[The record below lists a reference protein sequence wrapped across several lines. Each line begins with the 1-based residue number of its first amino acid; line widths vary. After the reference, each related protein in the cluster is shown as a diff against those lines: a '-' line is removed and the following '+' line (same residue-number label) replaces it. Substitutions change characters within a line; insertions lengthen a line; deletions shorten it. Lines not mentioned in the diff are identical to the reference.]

1 VNFVLVCFFI
11 FVSNFPCRV
20 GCSLDWTYSA
30 NSIQVVSLILLIYF
44 LVYFLYFGACKISE
58 GDTRAAKRARMLVD
72 DSDEDSGLEDDVTI
86 DKNEP
91 TFEDL
96 FGDATFPE
104 EEIGIADTKVGSW
117 GLLDG
122 PVLARIFHFLR
133 SDFKSLVFASMTC
146 KHWSAAVRFYKEVSI
161 QVNLSS
167 LGHSCTDTVLWNIMV
182 GLIYI
187 F

>member
-1 VNFVLVCFFI
+1 
-11 FVSNFPCRV
+11 
-20 GCSLDWTYSA
+20 
-30 NSIQVVSLILLIYF
+30 
-44 LVYFLYFGACKISE
+44 
-58 GDTRAAKRARMLVD
+58 MLVD
-72 DSDEDSGLEDDVTI
+72 DSEEDSGLEDDVTI

>member
-1 VNFVLVCFFI
+1 
-11 FVSNFPCRV
+11 
-20 GCSLDWTYSA
+20 
-30 NSIQVVSLILLIYF
+30 
-44 LVYFLYFGACKISE
+44 
-58 GDTRAAKRARMLVD
+58 
-72 DSDEDSGLEDDVTI
+72 LEDDVTI